1 MIKCVNINKK
11 IGNISIL
18 KDINMKILPS
28 KITCLIGPS
37 GGGKS
42 TVLSIL
48 SLLDTPTHGQIDVDN
63 NSYLFK
69 NGAKNKIKPN
79 LYPMLSVVFQ
89 GLFLFPHLS
98 NRENILL
105 PLREQ
110 KKNTDNFQYIINKLK
125 IEIIL
130 NKFPQQ
136 CSGGEKQRV
145 AIARQLLLNPKYLLL
160 DEVTSALD
168 LESTYI
174 VGELLKEQKEKGSGI
189 LLITHMINFAKRI
202 GDDFYFLDKGLIV
215 EEGSIERLNNPQ
227 TERLKQFLDIYG

>member
-125 IEIIL
+125 IENIL